1 MKDEKECIRPELFFP
16 YYINQ
21 SRLLDIYAILNGG
34 YSEYSEIT
42 TAVSDENSK
51 SGKVEATASGGFKL
65 FNFGGTIAGDIEKAD
80 SRSRE
85 NREKK
90 VQTVTS
96 VLSIVTSALSEK
108 GYIGAIESAK
118 PGQFVLLPVTLSINS
133 IRSLI
138 SEMSNLLKLAGNM
151 QKIGA
156 TIKGAGKSNKEIDD
170 ILKTI
175 QVLFA
180 GEEVLFE
187 TEDYAIVGNIVD
199 SNLYQSS
206 RADIIGTELKCLA
219 QVKRIF
225 PDGTE
230 LMKNTIF
237 TRIKDTAA
245 KQSLVDAMN
254 KIADGNFFDFEAGAV
269 FSISNKPVYQLE
281 IIALYQ

>member
-1 MKDEKECIRPELFFP
+1 MPNEKENNKAELFFP

-42 TAVSDENSK
+42 TAVSDERCKN
-51 SGKVEATASGGFKL
+51 GKTEATISGGFKL
-65 FNFGGTIAGDIEKAD
+65 FNFGGTISGDIEKTN
-80 SRSRE
+80 SRSSE
-85 NREKK
+85 NKEKK

-96 VLSIVTSALSEK
+96 VLSIVKSALLGK
-108 GYIGAIESAK
+108 GYLSTLESAK

-133 IRSLI
+133 IRSLMA
-138 SEMSNLLKLAGNM
+138 EMSDLLKLAGNM

-156 TIKGAGKSNKEIDD
+156 TVTGAGKNNKEIDD

-180 GEEVLFE
+180 GEEVLYE
-187 TEDYAIVGNIVD
+187 TDNYAIVGNIVD

-206 RADIIGTELKCLA
+206 RADIIGAELKCLA

-225 PDGTE
+225 PQGTE

-237 TRIKDTAA
+237 TKIKDAAA
-245 KQSLVDAMN
+245 KKSLIDAMN
-254 KIADGNFFDFEAGAV
+254 KIADGHIFDFEAGAV
-269 FSISNKPVYQLE
+269 FSISDKPVYQLE

>member
-1 MKDEKECIRPELFFP
+1 MSNEKENNKMELFFP

-42 TAVSDENSK
+42 TAVSNEKSK
-51 SGKVEATASGGFKL
+51 SGKAETSVSGGFKL
-65 FNFGGTIAGDIEKAD
+65 FNFGGTISGDIEKTN
-80 SRSRE
+80 SQSSE
-85 NREKK
+85 NKEKK

-96 VLSIVTSALSEK
+96 VLSIVKSALSEK
-108 GYIGAIESAK
+108 GYLSTIESVK

-133 IRSLI
+133 IRSLMA
-138 SEMSNLLKLAGNM
+138 EMSDLLKLAGNM

-156 TIKGAGKSNKEIDD
+156 SVKGTGNGYKEIDE

-187 TEDYAIVGNIVD
+187 TEKYAIVGNIVD

-206 RADIIGTELKCLA
+206 RVDIIGTELKCLA

-225 PDGTE
+225 PDGTK
-230 LMKNTIF
+230 LMKNTMF
-237 TRIKDTAA
+237 TKIKDADA
-245 KQSLVDAMN
+245 KQSLVEVIK
-254 KIADGNFFDFEAGAV
+254 KIADENIFDFEAEAV
-269 FSISNKPVYQLE
+269 FSISDKPVYQLE